1 MKKTILLSLMA
12 SSLLAEDDGVF
23 MSVGY
28 QIGEAAQM
36 VKNTGEIQKVSN
48 AYENLNNLL
57 TRYNELKQTASSTNS
72 STAQA
77 VDNLKESAS
86 RLKTTPN
93 TANQAVSSALSSA
106 VAMWQVIASNLAN
119 NSLPTDKYNEI
130 NTISQSLQNT
140 LENKNT
146 ANNNITIEN
155 DYEQLLTQASTII
168 STLQSQCPGIDGG
181 NGKPWGINASGNACN
196 IFGSTFSAINSMI
209 NSAKKAAEQARRT
222 APEGPNQQSA
232 FNSMINSAK
241 KAAEQARRTAPEGPN
256 QQSAFTDADF
266 TKNLNQVSS
275 VINDTI
281 SYLKGD
287 NLATIYNTLQK
298 TPDSKG
304 FHSLVSRSSYSY
316 SLNETKYSEFQTTT
330 KEFGHNPFRSVGLIN
345 SQSNNGAMNGVGVQ
359 LGYKQFFGKNKFFG
373 IRYYAFFDYNHAY
386 IKSNFFNSASNV
398 FTYGAGSDLLL
409 NFINGGSDK
418 NRKVSFGIFGG
429 IALAGTTW
437 LNNQSANLKITNS
450 AYSAKINN
458 TNFQFLFNTGLR
470 LQGIHHGV
478 ELGVKI
484 PTINTNYYSF
494 MGAKLAFR
502 RLYSVYFNYVLAY

>member
-12 SSLLAEDDGVF
+12 SSLLAENDGVF

-28 QIGEAAQM
+28 QIGEAVQM

-57 TRYNELKQTASSTNS
+57 TRYNELKQTASNTNS
-72 STAQA
+72 STTQA
-77 VDNLKESAS
+77 INNLKESAS

-93 TANQAVSSALSSA
+93 SANQAVSSALSSA
-106 VAMWQVIASNLAN
+106 VGMWQVIASNLAN
-119 NSLPTDKYNEI
+119 NSLPTDKYNQI
-130 NTISQSLQNT
+130 NAISQLLQNT
-140 LENKNT
+140 LENKN
-146 ANNNITIEN
+146 NNLTIAN
-155 DYEQLLTQASTII
+155 DYDQLLTQASTII
-168 STLQSQCPGIDGG
+168 TTLQSQCPGIDGG
-181 NGKPWGINASGNACN
+181 NGKPWGINASGNACA
-196 IFGSTFSAINSMI
+196 IFGNTFNAINSMI
-209 NSAKKAAEQARRT
+209 DSAKKAAAQSRRT
-222 APEGPNQQSA
+222 DPENPNQ
-232 FNSMINSAK
+232 
-241 KAAEQARRTAPEGPN
+241 PN
-256 QQSAFTDADF
+256 AFTNADF
-266 TKNLNQVSS
+266 NKNLNEVSS

-304 FHSLVSRSSYSY
+304 FQSLVSRSSYSY
-316 SLNETKYSEFQTTT
+316 SLNQTQYSEFQTTT

-345 SQSNNGAMNGVGVQ
+345 SQSDNGAMNGVGVQ

-437 LNNQSANLKITNS
+437 LNSQFVNLKTTTSIYN
-450 AYSAKINN
+450 AKINN

>member
-1 MKKTILLSLMA
+1 MKKTILLSLMV

-36 VKNTGEIQKVSN
+36 VKNTGEIQKVSD

-57 TRYNELKQTASSTNS
+57 TRYNELKQTASNTNS

-77 VDNLKESAS
+77 IDNLKESAS

-93 TANQAVSSALSSA
+93 TASQAVSSALSSA

-119 NSLPTDKYNEI
+119 GTLSTGEYEKLKAT
-130 NTISQSLQNT
+130 SQLLQNT
-140 LENKNT
+140 LENKN
-146 ANNNITIEN
+146 NELTIEN
-155 DYEQLLTQASTII
+155 DYDQLLTQARTII
-168 STLQSQCPGIDGG
+168 NTLQSQCPKIDGG

-196 IFGSTFSAINSMI
+196 IFGNTFNAITSMI
-209 NSAKKAAEQARRT
+209 DSAKKAAEQSRRT
-222 APEGPNQQSA
+222 NPENLNQQSA
-232 FNSMINSAK
+232 LIN
-241 KAAEQARRTAPEGPN
+241 
-256 QQSAFTDADF
+256 ADF

-281 SYLKGD
+281 SYLKGE

-298 TPDSKG
+298 TPGSKG
-304 FHSLVSRSSYSY
+304 FQSLVSRSSYSY
-316 SLNETKYSEFQTTT
+316 SLNETQYSEFQTTT
-330 KEFGHNPFRSVGLIN
+330 KEFGNNPFRSVGLIN

-418 NRKVSFGIFGG
+418 NRKISFGIFGG

-437 LNNQSANLKITNS
+437 LNSQSANLKITNS

>member
-57 TRYNELKQTASSTNS
+57 TRYNELKQTASNTGS

-77 VDNLKESAS
+77 IDNLKESAN

-93 TANQAVSSALSSA
+93 SANQAVSSALSSA
-106 VAMWQVIASNLAN
+106 VGMWQVIASNLA
-119 NSLPTDKYNEI
+119 SGTLPTNEYDKI
-130 NTISQSLQNT
+130 NAISQLLQNT
-140 LENKNT
+140 LENKN
-146 ANNNITIEN
+146 NELTIGN
-155 DYEQLLTQASTII
+155 DYDHLLGQASTII
-168 STLQSQCPGIDGG
+168 SALQNQCPRVDGG

-196 IFGSTFSAINSMI
+196 IFGNTFSAINSMI
-209 NSAKKAAEQARRT
+209 DSAKKAAEESRRT
-222 APEGPNQQSA
+222 DPENPSQPN
-232 FNSMINSAK
+232 
-241 KAAEQARRTAPEGPN
+241 T
-256 QQSAFTDADF
+256 FTDADF
-266 TKNLNQVSS
+266 NKNLNQVSS

-298 TPDSKG
+298 TPGSKG
-304 FHSLVSRSSYSY
+304 FQSLVSRSSYSY
-316 SLNETKYSEFQTTT
+316 SLNETQYSEFQTTT
-330 KEFGHNPFRSVGLIN
+330 KEFGNNPFRSVGLIN

-359 LGYKQFFGKNKFFG
+359 VGYKQFFGKNKFFG

-409 NFINGGSDK
+409 NLINGGSNQ
-418 NRKVSFGIFGG
+418 NRKISFGIFGG

-437 LNNQSANLKITNS
+437 LNSQFVNLKTTTSIYN
-450 AYSAKINN
+450 AKINN

>member
-12 SSLLAEDDGVF
+12 SSLLAENDGVF

-57 TRYNELKQTASSTNS
+57 TRYNELKQTASNTDS

-77 VDNLKESAS
+77 IDNLKESAN

-119 NSLPTDKYNEI
+119 NSLSASEYEKLKAT
-130 NTISQSLQNT
+130 SQLLQNT

-146 ANNNITIEN
+146 ANNNTTIDN
-155 DYEQLLTQASTII
+155 DASKLLDDAKTII
-168 STLQSQCPGIDGG
+168 NTLQSQCPGIDGG

-196 IFGSTFSAINSMI
+196 IFGDTFNAITSMI
-209 NSAKKAAEQARRT
+209 DSAKKAAEQSRRIS
-222 APEGPNQQSA
+222 PSQPNKQNTFTNTD
-232 FNSMINSAK
+232 FN
-241 KAAEQARRTAPEGPN
+241 
-256 QQSAFTDADF
+256 
-266 TKNLNQVSS
+266 KNLNQVSS

-281 SYLKGD
+281 SYLKGE

-298 TPDSKG
+298 TPGSKG
-304 FHSLVSRSSYSY
+304 FQSLVSRSSYSY
-316 SLNETKYSEFQTTT
+316 SLNETQYSEFQTTT
-330 KEFGHNPFRSVGLIN
+330 KEFGNNPFRSVGLIN

-418 NRKVSFGIFGG
+418 NRKISFGIFGG

-437 LNNQSANLKITNS
+437 LNSQFVNLKTTTSIYN
-450 AYSAKINN
+450 AKINN

>member
-12 SSLLAEDDGVF
+12 SSLFAEDDGAY

-57 TRYNELKQTASSTNS
+57 TRYNELKQTASNTDS
-72 STAQA
+72 STTQA
-77 VDNLKESAS
+77 IDNLKESAS

-106 VAMWQVIASNLAN
+106 VGMWQVIASNLAN
-119 NSLPTDKYNEI
+119 NSLSTSEYEKLNA
-130 NTISQSLQNT
+130 ISQLLQNT
-140 LENKNT
+140 LENKN
-146 ANNNITIEN
+146 NELTIGN
-155 DYEQLLTQASTII
+155 DYDQLLTQASTII
-168 STLQSQCPGIDGG
+168 TTLQSQCPGIDGG

-196 IFGSTFSAINSMI
+196 IFGNTFNAINSMI
-209 NSAKKAAEQARRT
+209 DSAKKAAAEARRVS
-222 APEGPNQQSA
+222 PENPNQQ
-232 FNSMINSAK
+232 N
-241 KAAEQARRTAPEGPN
+241 
-256 QQSAFTDADF
+256 AFTNADF
-266 TKNLNQVSS
+266 NKNLNQVSS

-287 NLATIYNTLQK
+287 NLETIYNTIQK
-298 TPDSKG
+298 TPNSKG
-304 FHSLVSRSSYSY
+304 FQSLVSRSSYSY
-316 SLNETKYSEFQTTT
+316 SLNETQYSQFQTTT

-373 IRYYAFFDYNHAY
+373 IRYYGFFDYNYAY

-450 AYSAKINN
+450 AYSTKINN

-494 MGAKLAFR
+494 MGAKLAYR
-502 RLYSVYFNYVLAY
+502 RLYSLYLNYVLAY

>member
-1 MKKTILLSLMA
+1 MKKTILLSLMV

-57 TRYNELKQTASSTNS
+57 TRYNELKQTASNTDS

-77 VDNLKESAS
+77 IDNLKESAN

-93 TANQAVSSALSSA
+93 SAKEAVSSALSSA

-119 NSLPTDKYNEI
+119 GTLPTSEYEKLKA
-130 NTISQSLQNT
+130 TSQLLQNT

-146 ANNNITIEN
+146 ANNNTTIEN
-155 DYEQLLTQASTII
+155 DYEHLLGQASTII
-168 STLQSQCPGIDGG
+168 TTLQSQCPGIDGG

-196 IFGSTFSAINSMI
+196 IFGNTFSAITNMI
-209 NSAKKAAEQARRT
+209 DSAKKAAEQFRRT
-222 APEGPNQQSA
+222 DPSQSNQNHQNASPIIDD
-232 FNSMINSAK
+232 N
-241 KAAEQARRTAPEGPN
+241 
-256 QQSAFTDADF
+256 FTQ
-266 TKNLNQVSS
+266 NLNQVSS
-275 VINDTI
+275 VIEKTI

-304 FHSLVSRSSYSY
+304 FQSLVSRSSYSY

-418 NRKVSFGIFGG
+418 NRKISFGIFGG

-437 LNNQSANLKITNS
+437 LNSQSANLKITNS

>member
-57 TRYNELKQTASSTNS
+57 TRYNELKQTASNTNS

-77 VDNLKESAS
+77 IDNLKESAN

-119 NSLPTDKYNEI
+119 GTLPTSEYEKLKA
-130 NTISQSLQNT
+130 TSQLLQNT

-146 ANNNITIEN
+146 ANNNNTTIEN
-155 DYEQLLTQASTII
+155 DYNQLLTQASTII
-168 STLQSQCPGIDGG
+168 NTLQSQCPGIDGG

-196 IFGSTFSAINSMI
+196 IFGNTFSAINSMI
-209 NSAKKAAEQARRT
+209 DSAKKAAEQFRRT
-222 APEGPNQQSA
+222 DPSQGTNQPN
-232 FNSMINSAK
+232 
-241 KAAEQARRTAPEGPN
+241 T
-256 QQSAFTDADF
+256 FTDADF
-266 TKNLNQVSS
+266 NKNLNQVSS

-281 SYLKGD
+281 SYLKGE

-298 TPDSKG
+298 TPGSKG
-304 FHSLVSRSSYSY
+304 FQSLVSRSSYSY
-316 SLNETKYSEFQTTT
+316 SLNETQYSEFQTTT
-330 KEFGHNPFRSVGLIN
+330 KEFGNNPFRSVGLIN

-418 NRKVSFGIFGG
+418 NRKISFGIFGG

-437 LNNQSANLKITNS
+437 LNSQFVNLKTTTSIYN
-450 AYSAKINN
+450 AKINN

>member
-12 SSLLAEDDGVF
+12 SSLFAEDDGAF

-57 TRYNELKQTASSTNS
+57 TRYNELKQTASNTSS

-77 VDNLKESAS
+77 IDNLKESAS

-106 VAMWQVIASNLAN
+106 VGMWQVIASNLAN
-119 NSLPTDKYNEI
+119 NSLSTSEYEKLKA
-130 NTISQSLQNT
+130 ISQLLQNT
-140 LENKNT
+140 LENKN
-146 ANNNITIEN
+146 NDLKIEN
-155 DYEQLLTQASTII
+155 DYDHLLTQARTII
-168 STLQSQCPGIDGG
+168 TTLQSQCPGIDGG

-196 IFGSTFSAINSMI
+196 IFGNTFNAINNMI
-209 NSAKKAAEQARRT
+209 DSAKKAAAETRRT
-222 APEGPNQQSA
+222 SPENPNQQ
-232 FNSMINSAK
+232 N
-241 KAAEQARRTAPEGPN
+241 
-256 QQSAFTDADF
+256 AFTNADF
-266 TKNLNQVSS
+266 NKNLNQVSS

-287 NLATIYNTLQK
+287 NLETIYNTIQK
-298 TPDSKG
+298 TPNSKG
-304 FHSLVSRSSYSY
+304 FQSLVSRSSYSY
-316 SLNETKYSEFQTTT
+316 SLNETQYSQFQTTT

-373 IRYYAFFDYNHAY
+373 IRYYGFFDYNYAY

-409 NFINGGSDK
+409 NFINGGSDR

-470 LQGIHHGV
+470 LQGIHHGI

-494 MGAKLAFR
+494 MGAKLAYR
-502 RLYSVYFNYVLAY
+502 RLYSLYLNYVLAY

>member
-12 SSLLAEDDGVF
+12 SSLLAENDGVF

-28 QIGEAAQM
+28 QIGEAVQQ

-57 TRYNELKQTASSTNS
+57 TRYNELKQTASNTDS

-77 VDNLKESAS
+77 IDNLKESAS

-93 TANQAVSSALSSA
+93 SANQAVSSALSSA
-106 VAMWQVIASNLAN
+106 VAMWQVVASNLA
-119 NSLPTDKYNEI
+119 SGTLSTSEYNQI
-130 NTISQSLQNT
+130 NAISQLLQNT
-140 LENKNT
+140 LENKN
-146 ANNNITIEN
+146 NELTIGN
-155 DYEQLLTQASTII
+155 DYDQLLTQASTII
-168 STLQSQCPGIDGG
+168 TTLQSQCPGIDGG
-181 NGKPWGINASGNACN
+181 NGKPWGINASGNACT
-196 IFGSTFSAINSMI
+196 IFGNTFNAINSMI
-209 NSAKKAAEQARRT
+209 SSAKKAAADARRT
-222 APEGPNQQSA
+222 APESPSQPSA
-232 FNSMINSAK
+232 FNN
-241 KAAEQARRTAPEGPN
+241 
-256 QQSAFTDADF
+256 ADF
-266 TKNLNQVSS
+266 NKNLNQVSS

-316 SLNETKYSEFQTTT
+316 SLNETQYSQFQTTT

-345 SQSNNGAMNGVGVQ
+345 SQINNGAMNGVGVQ

-437 LNNQSANLKITNS
+437 LNSQFMNLKTTTSIYN
-450 AYSAKINN
+450 AKINN

-470 LQGIHHGV
+470 LQGIHHGI

>member
-1 MKKTILLSLMA
+1 MKKTILLSLIA
-12 SSLLAEDDGVF
+12 SSLFAENDGVF

-28 QIGEAAQM
+28 QIGEAVQQ

-57 TRYNELKQTASSTNS
+57 TRYNELKQTASNTNS
-72 STAQA
+72 STTQA
-77 VDNLKESAS
+77 IDNLKESAS

-93 TANQAVSSALSSA
+93 SANQAVSSALSSA
-106 VAMWQVIASNLAN
+106 VGMWQVIASNLA
-119 NSLPTDKYNEI
+119 SGTLPTDKYNQI
-130 NTISQSLQNT
+130 NAISQLLQNT
-140 LENKNT
+140 LEKN
-146 ANNNITIEN
+146 NDLTIGN
-155 DYEQLLTQASTII
+155 DYEHLLTQASTII
-168 STLQSQCPGIDGG
+168 NTLQSQCPGIDGG
-181 NGKPWGINASGNACN
+181 NGKPWGINASGNACT
-196 IFGSTFSAINSMI
+196 IFGSTFSAITSMI
-209 NSAKKAAEQARRT
+209 DSAKKAAAQSRRT
-222 APEGPNQQSA
+222 DPENPNQPSA
-232 FNSMINSAK
+232 FIN
-241 KAAEQARRTAPEGPN
+241 
-256 QQSAFTDADF
+256 ADF

-316 SLNETKYSEFQTTT
+316 SLNETQYSQFQTTT

-437 LNNQSANLKITNS
+437 LNSQLVNLKTTTSIYN
-450 AYSAKINN
+450 AKINN

-494 MGAKLAFR
+494 MGAKLAYR

>member
-12 SSLLAEDDGVF
+12 SSLFAEDDGAY

-57 TRYNELKQTASSTNS
+57 TRYNELKQTASNTDS
-72 STAQA
+72 STTQA
-77 VDNLKESAS
+77 IDNLKESAN

-106 VAMWQVIASNLAN
+106 VGMWQVIASNLA
-119 NSLPTDKYNEI
+119 SGTLPTDKYNEI
-130 NTISQSLQNT
+130 NAISQVLQNT
-140 LENKNT
+140 LENKN
-146 ANNNITIEN
+146 NNLTIAN
-155 DYEQLLTQASTII
+155 DYDQLLGQAKTII

-181 NGKPWGINASGNACN
+181 NGKPWGINASGNACA
-196 IFGSTFSAINSMI
+196 IFGNTFSTITSMI
-209 NSAKKAAEQARRT
+209 DSAKKAAAEARRT

-232 FNSMINSAK
+232 FIN
-241 KAAEQARRTAPEGPN
+241 
-256 QQSAFTDADF
+256 ADF
-266 TKNLNQVSS
+266 NKNLNQVSS

-287 NLATIYNTLQK
+287 NLETIYNTLQK
-298 TPDSKG
+298 TPGSKG
-304 FHSLVSRSSYSY
+304 FQSLVSRSSYSY
-316 SLNETKYSEFQTTT
+316 SLNETQYSEFQTTT

-373 IRYYAFFDYNHAY
+373 IRYYGFFDYNYAY

-470 LQGIHHGV
+470 LQGIHHGI

-494 MGAKLAFR
+494 MGAKLAYR
-502 RLYSVYFNYVLAY
+502 RLYSLYLNYVLAY

>member
-57 TRYNELKQTASSTNS
+57 TRYNELKQTASNTDS

-77 VDNLKESAS
+77 IDNLKESAN

-93 TANQAVSSALSSA
+93 SANQAVSSALSSA

-140 LENKNT
+140 LENKN
-146 ANNNITIEN
+146 NNLTIEN
-155 DYEQLLTQASTII
+155 DYEHLLTQASTII
-168 STLQSQCPGIDGG
+168 NTLQSQCPGIDGG

-196 IFGSTFSAINSMI
+196 IFGDTFSTINSMI
-209 NSAKKAAEQARRT
+209 NSAKKAAEQSRRT
-222 APEGPNQQSA
+222 DPSQPNQ
-232 FNSMINSAK
+232 
-241 KAAEQARRTAPEGPN
+241 PN
-256 QQSAFTDADF
+256 TFTDADF

-287 NLATIYNTLQK
+287 NLETIYNTLQK
-298 TPDSKG
+298 TPGSKG
-304 FHSLVSRSSYSY
+304 FQSLVSRSSYSY
-316 SLNETKYSEFQTTT
+316 SLNETQYSEFQTTT
-330 KEFGHNPFRSVGLIN
+330 KEFGLNPFRSVGLIN

-409 NFINGGSDK
+409 NLINGGSDK
-418 NRKVSFGIFGG
+418 NRKISFGIFGG

-437 LNNQSANLKITNS
+437 LNSQFVNLKTTTSIYN
-450 AYSAKINN
+450 AKINN

>member
-1 MKKTILLSLMA
+1 MKKTILLSLMV
-12 SSLLAEDDGVF
+12 SSLLAENDGVF

-28 QIGEAAQM
+28 QIGEAVQQ

-57 TRYNELKQTASSTNS
+57 TRYNELKQTASNTNS

-77 VDNLKESAS
+77 IDNLKESAS

-93 TANQAVSSALSSA
+93 SANQAVSSALSSA
-106 VAMWQVIASNLAN
+106 VGMWQVIASNLAN
-119 NSLPTDKYNEI
+119 GTLPTNKYNEI
-130 NTISQSLQNT
+130 NAISQLLQNT
-140 LENKNT
+140 LENKN
-146 ANNNITIEN
+146 NDLKIEN
-155 DYEQLLTQASTII
+155 DYEHLLTQASTII
-168 STLQSQCPGIDGG
+168 NTLQSQCPGIDGG
-181 NGKPWGINASGNACN
+181 NGKPWGINASGNACA
-196 IFGSTFSAINSMI
+196 IFGNTFSAINSMI
-209 NSAKKAAEQARRT
+209 DSAKKAAEQFRRT
-222 APEGPNQQSA
+222 DPSQGTNQPN
-232 FNSMINSAK
+232 
-241 KAAEQARRTAPEGPN
+241 T
-256 QQSAFTDADF
+256 FTNADF
-266 TKNLNQVSS
+266 NKNLNQVSS

-287 NLATIYNTLQK
+287 NLATIYNTIQK
-298 TPDSKG
+298 TPGSKG
-304 FHSLVSRSSYSY
+304 FQSLVSRSSYSY
-316 SLNETKYSEFQTTT
+316 SLNETQYSEFQTTT

-373 IRYYAFFDYNHAY
+373 IRYYGFFDYNHAY

-418 NRKVSFGIFGG
+418 NRKISFGIFGG

-437 LNNQSANLKITNS
+437 LNSQLVNLKITNS
-450 AYSAKINN
+450 TYSAKINN

-494 MGAKLAFR
+494 MGAKLAYR

>member
-1 MKKTILLSLMA
+1 MA
-12 SSLLAEDDGVF
+12 SSLLAENDGVF

-57 TRYNELKQTASSTNS
+57 TRYNELKQTASSTDS

-77 VDNLKESAS
+77 INNLKESAN

-93 TANQAVSSALSSA
+93 SANQAVSSALSSA

-119 NSLPTDKYNEI
+119 GTLSASEYEKLKAT
-130 NTISQSLQNT
+130 SQLLQNT

-146 ANNNITIEN
+146 ANNNTTIEN
-155 DYEQLLTQASTII
+155 DYDHLLTQASTII
-168 STLQSQCPGIDGG
+168 NTLQNQCPGIDGG

-196 IFGSTFSAINSMI
+196 IFGNTFSAITSMI
-209 NSAKKAAEQARRT
+209 DSAKKAAEQSRRT
-222 APEGPNQQSA
+222 DPSQPNQ
-232 FNSMINSAK
+232 
-241 KAAEQARRTAPEGPN
+241 PN
-256 QQSAFTDADF
+256 TFTDADF
-266 TKNLNQVSS
+266 TKNLNEVSS

-281 SYLKGD
+281 SYLKGE

-298 TPDSKG
+298 TPGSKG
-304 FHSLVSRSSYSY
+304 FQSLVSRSSYSY
-316 SLNETKYSEFQTTT
+316 SLNETQYSEFQTTT

-409 NFINGGSDK
+409 NFINGGSNQ
-418 NRKVSFGIFGG
+418 NRKISFGIFGG

-437 LNNQSANLKITNS
+437 LNSQFVNLKTTTSIYN
-450 AYSAKINN
+450 AKINN

>member
-12 SSLLAEDDGVF
+12 SSLLAEDNGVF

-57 TRYNELKQTASSTNS
+57 TRYNELKQTASNTDS

-77 VDNLKESAS
+77 INNLKESAS

-119 NSLPTDKYNEI
+119 NSLSTGEYDKI
-130 NTISQSLQNT
+130 NAISQLLQNT

-146 ANNNITIEN
+146 ANNNTTIDN
-155 DYEQLLTQASTII
+155 DASKLLDDAKTII

-196 IFGSTFSAINSMI
+196 IFGNTFNAINSMI
-209 NSAKKAAEQARRT
+209 DSAKKAAEQFRRT
-222 APEGPNQQSA
+222 DPSQSNQNHQNASPIIDD
-232 FNSMINSAK
+232 N
-241 KAAEQARRTAPEGPN
+241 
-256 QQSAFTDADF
+256 FTQ
-266 TKNLNQVSS
+266 NLNQVSS

-304 FHSLVSRSSYSY
+304 FHSLVSRSSHSY
-316 SLNETKYSEFQTTT
+316 SLNQTQYSEFQTTT

-418 NRKVSFGIFGG
+418 NRKISFGIFGG

-437 LNNQSANLKITNS
+437 LNSQSANLKITNS

>member
-1 MKKTILLSLMA
+1 MKKAILLSLMV

-57 TRYNELKQTASSTNS
+57 TRYNELKQTASNTNS

-77 VDNLKESAS
+77 IDNLKESAN

-119 NSLPTDKYNEI
+119 NSLSASEYEKI

-146 ANNNITIEN
+146 ANNNTTIEN
-155 DYEQLLTQASTII
+155 DYDQLLTQASTII
-168 STLQSQCPGIDGG
+168 NTLQSQCPGIDGG

-196 IFGSTFSAINSMI
+196 IFGNTFSAITSMI
-209 NSAKKAAEQARRT
+209 DSAKKAAEQFRRT
-222 APEGPNQQSA
+222 DPNQ
-232 FNSMINSAK
+232 
-241 KAAEQARRTAPEGPN
+241 PN
-256 QQSAFTDADF
+256 TFTNADF
-266 TKNLNQVSS
+266 NKNLNQVSS

-281 SYLKGD
+281 SYLKGE

-298 TPDSKG
+298 TPGSKG
-304 FHSLVSRSSYSY
+304 FQSLVSRSSYSY

-330 KEFGHNPFRSVGLIN
+330 KEFGNNPFRSVGLIN

-418 NRKVSFGIFGG
+418 NRKISFGIFGG

-437 LNNQSANLKITNS
+437 LNSQSANLKITNS

>member
-1 MKKTILLSLMA
+1 MKKTILLPLMA
-12 SSLLAEDDGVF
+12 SSLLAENDGVF

-28 QIGEAAQM
+28 QIGEAVQQ

-57 TRYNELKQTASSTNS
+57 TRYNELKQTASNTNS

-77 VDNLKESAS
+77 IDNLKESAK

-93 TANQAVSSALSSA
+93 SANQVVSSALSSA
-106 VAMWQVIASNLAN
+106 VGMWQVIASNLAN
-119 NSLPTDKYNEI
+119 NSLSTSEYDKI
-130 NTISQSLQNT
+130 NAISQLLQNT
-140 LENKNT
+140 LENKN
-146 ANNNITIEN
+146 NNLTIEN
-155 DYEQLLTQASTII
+155 DYEHLLGQASTII

-181 NGKPWGINASGNACN
+181 NGKPWGINASGNACA
-196 IFGSTFSAINSMI
+196 IFGNTFNAINSMI
-209 NSAKKAAEQARRT
+209 DSAKKAAAEARRT
-222 APEGPNQQSA
+222 GPDNQNTPTA
-232 FNSMINSAK
+232 INPDFN
-241 KAAEQARRTAPEGPN
+241 
-256 QQSAFTDADF
+256 
-266 TKNLNQVSS
+266 KNLNQVSS

-287 NLATIYNTLQK
+287 NLETIYNTIQK
-298 TPDSKG
+298 TPNSKG

-316 SLNETKYSEFQTTT
+316 SLNETQYSQFQTTT

-437 LNNQSANLKITNS
+437 LNSQLVNLKTTTSI
-450 AYSAKINN
+450 YSAKINN

-494 MGAKLAFR
+494 MGAKLAYR

>member
-1 MKKTILLSLMA
+1 MKKTILLPLMA
-12 SSLLAEDDGVF
+12 SSLLAENDGVF

-28 QIGEAAQM
+28 QIGEAVQQ

-57 TRYNELKQTASSTNS
+57 TRYNELKQTASNTDS

-77 VDNLKESAS
+77 IDNLKESAS

-93 TANQAVSSALSSA
+93 SANQAVSSALSSA
-106 VAMWQVIASNLAN
+106 VGMWQVIASNLAN
-119 NSLPTDKYNEI
+119 NSLPTSEYEKLKA
-130 NTISQSLQNT
+130 TSQFLQNT
-140 LENKNT
+140 LENKN
-146 ANNNITIEN
+146 NELTIGN

-168 STLQSQCPGIDGG
+168 NTLQSQCPGIDGG

-196 IFGSTFSAINSMI
+196 IFGNTFNAINSMI
-209 NSAKKAAEQARRT
+209 DSAKKAAAEARRT
-222 APEGPNQQSA
+222 DPEGPNQPSA
-232 FNSMINSAK
+232 FNN
-241 KAAEQARRTAPEGPN
+241 
-256 QQSAFTDADF
+256 ADF
-266 TKNLNQVSS
+266 NKNLNQVSS

-298 TPDSKG
+298 TPNSKG
-304 FHSLVSRSSYSY
+304 FQSLVSRSSYSY
-316 SLNETKYSEFQTTT
+316 SINETQYSEFQTTT

-418 NRKVSFGIFGG
+418 NRKISFGIFGG

-437 LNNQSANLKITNS
+437 LNNQSANLKTTTSIYN
-450 AYSAKINN
+450 AKINN

>member
-12 SSLLAEDDGVF
+12 SSLFAEDDGAY

-57 TRYNELKQTASSTNS
+57 TRYNELKQTASNTNS
-72 STAQA
+72 STTQA
-77 VDNLKESAS
+77 IDNLKESAN

-119 NSLPTDKYNEI
+119 NSLPTSEYEKI
-130 NTISQSLQNT
+130 NTISQLLQNT
-140 LENKNT
+140 LEKKNDL
-146 ANNNITIEN
+146 TIEN
-155 DYEQLLTQASTII
+155 DYDHLLTQASTII
-168 STLQSQCPGIDGG
+168 STLQSQCPRIDGG

-196 IFGSTFSAINSMI
+196 IFGNTFNAITSMI
-209 NSAKKAAEQARRT
+209 DSAKKAAEQSRRT
-222 APEGPNQQSA
+222 DPKSPNQ
-232 FNSMINSAK
+232 
-241 KAAEQARRTAPEGPN
+241 PN
-256 QQSAFTDADF
+256 AFTNADF
-266 TKNLNQVSS
+266 TKNLNEVSS

-304 FHSLVSRSSYSY
+304 FQSLVSRSSYSY
-316 SLNETKYSEFQTTT
+316 SLNETQYSEFQTTT

-345 SQSNNGAMNGVGVQ
+345 SQNNNGAMNGVGVQ

-409 NFINGGSDK
+409 NFINGGSNQ
-418 NRKVSFGIFGG
+418 NRKISFGIFGG

>member
-12 SSLLAEDDGVF
+12 SSLLAENDGVF

-28 QIGEAAQM
+28 QIGEAVQQ

-57 TRYNELKQTASSTNS
+57 TRYNELKQTASNTNS

-77 VDNLKESAS
+77 IDNLKESAN

-93 TANQAVSSALSSA
+93 SANQAVSSALSSA
-106 VAMWQVIASNLAN
+106 VGMWQVIASNLA
-119 NSLPTDKYNEI
+119 SGTLPTDKYNEI
-130 NTISQSLQNT
+130 NAISQLLQNT
-140 LENKNT
+140 LNKN
-146 ANNNITIEN
+146 NELTIDN
-155 DYEQLLTQASTII
+155 DASKLLDDAKTII
-168 STLQSQCPGIDGG
+168 NTLQSQCPGIDGG

-196 IFGSTFSAINSMI
+196 IFGNTFNAINSMI
-209 NSAKKAAEQARRT
+209 DSAKKAAADARRT
-222 APEGPNQQSA
+222 APEGPNQ
-232 FNSMINSAK
+232 
-241 KAAEQARRTAPEGPN
+241 PN
-256 QQSAFTDADF
+256 AFTNADF
-266 TKNLNQVSS
+266 NKNLNQVSS

-316 SLNETKYSEFQTTT
+316 SLNETQYSEFQTTT

-418 NRKVSFGIFGG
+418 NRKISFGIFGG

-494 MGAKLAFR
+494 MGAKLAYR

>member
-1 MKKTILLSLMA
+1 MKKTILLPLMA
-12 SSLLAEDDGVF
+12 SSLLAENDGVF

-28 QIGEAAQM
+28 QIGEAVQM

-57 TRYNELKQTASSTNS
+57 TRYNELKQTASNTDS

-77 VDNLKESAS
+77 IDNLKESAS

-93 TANQAVSSALSSA
+93 SANQAVSSALSSA
-106 VAMWQVIASNLAN
+106 VGMWQVVASNLAN
-119 NSLPTDKYNEI
+119 NSLPTSEYNQI
-130 NTISQSLQNT
+130 NAISQLLQNT
-140 LENKNT
+140 LENKN
-146 ANNNITIEN
+146 NDLKIEN
-155 DYEQLLTQASTII
+155 DYDQLLTQASTII

-181 NGKPWGINASGNACN
+181 NGKPWGINTSGNACA
-196 IFGSTFSAINSMI
+196 IFGSTFNAINSMI
-209 NSAKKAAEQARRT
+209 DSAKKAAADARRT
-222 APEGPNQQSA
+222 APESPNQQ
-232 FNSMINSAK
+232 N
-241 KAAEQARRTAPEGPN
+241 
-256 QQSAFTDADF
+256 AFTNADF
-266 TKNLNQVSS
+266 NKNLNQVSS

-287 NLATIYNTLQK
+287 NLETIYNTIQK
-298 TPDSKG
+298 TPNSKG
-304 FHSLVSRSSYSY
+304 FQSLVSRSSYSY
-316 SLNETKYSEFQTTT
+316 SLNETQYSQFQTTT

-373 IRYYAFFDYNHAY
+373 IRYYGFFDYNYAY

-470 LQGIHHGV
+470 LQGIHHGI

-494 MGAKLAFR
+494 MGAKLAYR
-502 RLYSVYFNYVLAY
+502 RLYSLYLNYVLAY

>member
-1 MKKTILLSLMA
+1 MKKTILLSLMVSSLL
-12 SSLLAEDDGVF
+12 SSLLAENDGVF

-28 QIGEAAQM
+28 QIGEAVQQ

-57 TRYNELKQTASSTNS
+57 TRYNELKQTASNTDS

-77 VDNLKESAS
+77 IDNLKESAS

-119 NSLPTDKYNEI
+119 NSLSASEYEKLKAT
-130 NTISQSLQNT
+130 SQLLQNT

-146 ANNNITIEN
+146 ANNNLTIEN
-155 DYEQLLTQASTII
+155 DYDQLLTQASTII
-168 STLQSQCPGIDGG
+168 NTLQSQCPGIDGG

-196 IFGSTFSAINSMI
+196 IFGNTFSAINSMI
-209 NSAKKAAEQARRT
+209 DSAKKAAAQARRT
-222 APEGPNQQSA
+222 SPENPNQ
-232 FNSMINSAK
+232 
-241 KAAEQARRTAPEGPN
+241 P
-256 QQSAFTDADF
+256 SAFTDADF
-266 TKNLNQVSS
+266 NKNLNQVSS

-304 FHSLVSRSSYSY
+304 FQSLVSRSSYSY
-316 SLNETKYSEFQTTT
+316 SLNETQYSQFQTTT

-345 SQSNNGAMNGVGVQ
+345 SQSDNGAMNGVGVQ

-418 NRKVSFGIFGG
+418 NRKISFGIFGG

-437 LNNQSANLKITNS
+437 LNSQSANLKITNS
-450 AYSAKINN
+450 AYNAKINN

>member
-57 TRYNELKQTASSTNS
+57 TRYNELKQTASNTNS

-77 VDNLKESAS
+77 INNLKESAN

-93 TANQAVSSALSSA
+93 SANQAVSSALSSA

-119 NSLPTDKYNEI
+119 GTLPTSEYNKI

-146 ANNNITIEN
+146 ANNNITIGN

-196 IFGSTFSAINSMI
+196 IFGNTFNAITSMI
-209 NSAKKAAEQARRT
+209 DSAKKAAEQFRRT
-222 APEGPNQQSA
+222 DPSQDTNQPN
-232 FNSMINSAK
+232 
-241 KAAEQARRTAPEGPN
+241 T
-256 QQSAFTDADF
+256 FTDANF
-266 TKNLNQVSS
+266 NKNLNEVSS

-281 SYLKGD
+281 SYLKGE

-298 TPDSKG
+298 TPGSKG
-304 FHSLVSRSSYSY
+304 FQSLVSRSSYSY
-316 SLNETKYSEFQTTT
+316 SLNETQYSEFQTTT
-330 KEFGHNPFRSVGLIN
+330 KEFGNNPFRSVGLIN

-409 NFINGGSDK
+409 NLINGGSNQ
-418 NRKVSFGIFGG
+418 NRKISFGIFGG

-437 LNNQSANLKITNS
+437 LNNQSANLKTTTSIYN
-450 AYSAKINN
+450 AKINN

>member
-57 TRYNELKQTASSTNS
+57 TRYNELKQTASNTNS
-72 STAQA
+72 STTQA
-77 VDNLKESAS
+77 INNLKESAS
-86 RLKTTPN
+86 RLKMTPN

-119 NSLPTDKYNEI
+119 GTLPTDKYNEI

-155 DYEQLLTQASTII
+155 DYDQLLTQASTII
-168 STLQSQCPGIDGG
+168 NTLQSQCPSVDGG

-196 IFGSTFSAINSMI
+196 IFGNTFSAITSMI
-209 NSAKKAAEQARRT
+209 NSAKEAAAQSRRT
-222 APEGPNQQSA
+222 DPENPNKQNTFTNTD
-232 FNSMINSAK
+232 FN
-241 KAAEQARRTAPEGPN
+241 
-256 QQSAFTDADF
+256 
-266 TKNLNQVSS
+266 KNLNQVSS

-281 SYLKGD
+281 SYLKGE

-298 TPDSKG
+298 TPGSKG
-304 FHSLVSRSSYSY
+304 FQGLVSRSSYSY
-316 SLNETKYSEFQTTT
+316 SLNETQYSEFQTTT

-437 LNNQSANLKITNS
+437 LNSQFMNLKTTTSIYN
-450 AYSAKINN
+450 AKINN

>member
-57 TRYNELKQTASSTNS
+57 TRYNELKQTASNTNS
-72 STAQA
+72 NTAQA
-77 VDNLKESAS
+77 IDNLKESAS

-93 TANQAVSSALSSA
+93 SANQAVSSALSSA
-106 VAMWQVIASNLAN
+106 VGMWQVIASNLAN
-119 NSLPTDKYNEI
+119 NSLSTSEYDKI
-130 NTISQSLQNT
+130 NAISQVLQNT
-140 LENKNT
+140 LENKN
-146 ANNNITIEN
+146 NDLKIEN
-155 DYEQLLTQASTII
+155 DYDHLLTQASTII
-168 STLQSQCPGIDGG
+168 NTLQSQCPGVDGG
-181 NGKPWGINASGNACN
+181 NGKPWGINASGNACA

-209 NSAKKAAEQARRT
+209 NSAKEAAKQSRRT
-222 APEGPNQQSA
+222 DPENPNQQNA
-232 FNSMINSAK
+232 FNN
-241 KAAEQARRTAPEGPN
+241 
-256 QQSAFTDADF
+256 ADF
-266 TKNLNQVSS
+266 NKNLNQISS

-316 SLNETKYSEFQTTT
+316 SLNETQYSQFQTTT

-373 IRYYAFFDYNHAY
+373 IRYYGFFDYNYAY
-386 IKSNFFNSASNV
+386 IKSNLFNSASNV
-398 FTYGAGSDLLL
+398 FTYGTGSDLLL

-470 LQGIHHGV
+470 LQGIHHGI

-494 MGAKLAFR
+494 MGAKLAYR
-502 RLYSVYFNYVLAY
+502 RLYSLYLNYVLAY

>member
-1 MKKTILLSLMA
+1 MKKTILLSLMV
-12 SSLLAEDDGVF
+12 SSLFAENDGVY

-57 TRYNELKQTASSTNS
+57 TRYNELKQTASNTDS

-77 VDNLKESAS
+77 IDNLEKSAS

-106 VAMWQVIASNLAN
+106 VGMWQVIASNLAN
-119 NSLPTDKYNEI
+119 NSLSSSEYEKLKAT
-130 NTISQSLQNT
+130 SQLLQNT
-140 LENKNT
+140 LENKN
-146 ANNNITIEN
+146 NNLKIEN
-155 DYEQLLTQASTII
+155 DYDQLLTQASTII
-168 STLQSQCPGIDGG
+168 NTLQSQCPGVDGG
-181 NGKPWGINASGNACN
+181 NGKPWGINTSGNACA
-196 IFGSTFSAINSMI
+196 IFGSTFNAINSMI
-209 NSAKKAAEQARRT
+209 DSAKKAAADARRT
-222 APEGPNQQSA
+222 APESPNQQ
-232 FNSMINSAK
+232 N
-241 KAAEQARRTAPEGPN
+241 
-256 QQSAFTDADF
+256 AFTNADF
-266 TKNLNQVSS
+266 NKNLNQVSS

-287 NLATIYNTLQK
+287 NLETIYNTIQK
-298 TPDSKG
+298 TPNSKG
-304 FHSLVSRSSYSY
+304 FQSLVSRSSYSY
-316 SLNETKYSEFQTTT
+316 SLNETQYSQFQTTT

-373 IRYYAFFDYNHAY
+373 IRYYGFFDYNYAY

-409 NFINGGSDK
+409 NFINGGSDR

-470 LQGIHHGV
+470 LQGIHHGI

-494 MGAKLAFR
+494 MGAKLAYR
-502 RLYSVYFNYVLAY
+502 RLYSLYLNYVLAY

>member
-1 MKKTILLSLMA
+1 MKKTILLPLMA
-12 SSLLAEDDGVF
+12 SSLLAENDGVF

-28 QIGEAAQM
+28 QIGEAVQQ

-57 TRYNELKQTASSTNS
+57 TRYNELKQTASNTDSN
-72 STAQA
+72 TAQA
-77 VDNLKESAS
+77 INNLKESAS

-93 TANQAVSSALSSA
+93 SANQAVSQALSSA
-106 VAMWQVIASNLAN
+106 VGMWQVIASNLA
-119 NSLPTDKYNEI
+119 SGTLSTSEYNKI
-130 NTISQSLQNT
+130 NAISQLLQNT

-146 ANNNITIEN
+146 ANNNTTIDN

-168 STLQSQCPGIDGG
+168 NTLQSQCPGIDGG
-181 NGKPWGINASGNACN
+181 NGKPWGINASGNACA
-196 IFGSTFSAINSMI
+196 IFGNTFSAITSMI
-209 NSAKKAAEQARRT
+209 DSAKKAAEQARRT
-222 APEGPNQQSA
+222 SPEAPNQ
-232 FNSMINSAK
+232 
-241 KAAEQARRTAPEGPN
+241 P
-256 QQSAFTDADF
+256 SAFTNADF
-266 TKNLNQVSS
+266 NKNLNQVSS

-316 SLNETKYSEFQTTT
+316 SINETQYSEFQTTT

-345 SQSNNGAMNGVGVQ
+345 SQINNGAMNGVGVQ

-373 IRYYAFFDYNHAY
+373 IRYYGFFDYNYAY

-437 LNNQSANLKITNS
+437 LNSQFMNLKTTTSIYN
-450 AYSAKINN
+450 AKINN

-494 MGAKLAFR
+494 MGAKLAYR

>member
-1 MKKTILLSLMA
+1 MKKTILLPLMA
-12 SSLLAEDDGVF
+12 SSLLAENDGVF

-28 QIGEAAQM
+28 QIGEAVQQ

-57 TRYNELKQTASSTNS
+57 TRYNELKQTASNTDS
-72 STAQA
+72 STTQA
-77 VDNLKESAS
+77 IDNLKESAS

-93 TANQAVSSALSSA
+93 SAKEAVSSALSSA
-106 VAMWQVIASNLAN
+106 VGMWQVIASNLAN
-119 NSLPTDKYNEI
+119 NSLSSSEYEKLKAT
-130 NTISQSLQNT
+130 SQLLQNT
-140 LENKNT
+140 LNKN
-146 ANNNITIEN
+146 NELTIGN
-155 DYEQLLTQASTII
+155 DYEHLLGQASTII
-168 STLQSQCPGIDGG
+168 NTLQSQCPGIDGG

-196 IFGSTFSAINSMI
+196 IFGNTFNAINSMI
-209 NSAKKAAEQARRT
+209 DSAKKAAEQFRRT
-222 APEGPNQQSA
+222 DPSQGANQ
-232 FNSMINSAK
+232 
-241 KAAEQARRTAPEGPN
+241 P
-256 QQSAFTDADF
+256 SAFTNADF
-266 TKNLNQVSS
+266 NKNLNQVSS

-287 NLATIYNTLQK
+287 NLATIYNAIQK
-298 TPDSKG
+298 TPGSKG
-304 FHSLVSRSSYSY
+304 LQSLVSRSSYSY
-316 SLNETKYSEFQTTT
+316 SLNETQYSQFQTTT

-345 SQSNNGAMNGVGVQ
+345 SQSDNGAMNGVGVQ

-386 IKSNFFNSASNV
+386 IKSDFFNSASNV

-418 NRKVSFGIFGG
+418 NRKISFGIFGG

-437 LNNQSANLKITNS
+437 LNSQLVNLKTTTSI
-450 AYSAKINN
+450 YSAKINN

-494 MGAKLAFR
+494 MGAKLAYR

>member
-1 MKKTILLSLMA
+1 MKKTILLPLMA
-12 SSLLAEDDGVF
+12 SSLLAENDGVF

-28 QIGEAAQM
+28 QIGEAVQM

-57 TRYNELKQTASSTNS
+57 TRYNELKQTASNTNS

-77 VDNLKESAS
+77 IDNLKESAS

-93 TANQAVSSALSSA
+93 NANQAVSSALSSA
-106 VAMWQVIASNLAN
+106 VGMWQVIASNLAN
-119 NSLPTDKYNEI
+119 GTLSTSEYNQI
-130 NTISQSLQNT
+130 NAISQLLQNT
-140 LENKNT
+140 LNKN
-146 ANNNITIEN
+146 NDLTIAN

-181 NGKPWGINASGNACN
+181 NGKPWGINASGNACA
-196 IFGSTFSAINSMI
+196 IFGSTFNAINSMI
-209 NSAKKAAEQARRT
+209 SSAKKAAADARRT
-222 APEGPNQQSA
+222 SPENPNQT
-232 FNSMINSAK
+232 N
-241 KAAEQARRTAPEGPN
+241 
-256 QQSAFTDADF
+256 AFTNADF
-266 TKNLNQVSS
+266 NKNLNQVSS

-316 SLNETKYSEFQTTT
+316 SINETQYSQFQTTT

-437 LNNQSANLKITNS
+437 LNSQLVNLKTTTS
-450 AYSAKINN
+450 TYSAKINN

-470 LQGIHHGV
+470 LQGIHHGI

-494 MGAKLAFR
+494 MGAKLAYR

>member
-12 SSLLAEDDGVF
+12 SSLLAENDGVF

-57 TRYNELKQTASSTNS
+57 TRYNELKQTASNTDS

-77 VDNLKESAS
+77 IDNLKESAN

-93 TANQAVSSALSSA
+93 STNQAVSSALSSA

-119 NSLPTDKYNEI
+119 GTLPTNEYDKI
-130 NTISQSLQNT
+130 NAISQSLQNT
-140 LENKNT
+140 LNKN
-146 ANNNITIEN
+146 NDLTIGN
-155 DYEQLLTQASTII
+155 DYDQLLTQAKTII
-168 STLQSQCPGIDGG
+168 STLQSQCPSIDGG

-196 IFGSTFSAINSMI
+196 IFGNTFNAITSMI
-209 NSAKKAAEQARRT
+209 DSAKKAAEESRRT
-222 APEGPNQQSA
+222 SPENPSQPN
-232 FNSMINSAK
+232 
-241 KAAEQARRTAPEGPN
+241 T
-256 QQSAFTDADF
+256 FTNADF
-266 TKNLNQVSS
+266 NKNLNQVSS

-287 NLATIYNTLQK
+287 NLETIYNTLQK

-304 FHSLVSRSSYSY
+304 FQSLVSRSSYSY
-316 SLNETKYSEFQTTT
+316 SLNETQYSQFQTTT
-330 KEFGHNPFRSVGLIN
+330 KEFGNNPFRSVGLIN

-409 NFINGGSDK
+409 NFINGGSNQ
-418 NRKVSFGIFGG
+418 NRKISFGIFGG

-437 LNNQSANLKITNS
+437 FNSQFVNLKTTTSIYN
-450 AYSAKINN
+450 AKINN

-494 MGAKLAFR
+494 MGAKLAYR

>member
-12 SSLLAEDDGVF
+12 SSLLAENDGVF

-28 QIGEAAQM
+28 QIGEAVQQ

-57 TRYNELKQTASSTNS
+57 TRYNELKQTASNTDS

-77 VDNLKESAS
+77 INNLKESAS

-93 TANQAVSSALSSA
+93 SANQAVSSALSSA
-106 VAMWQVIASNLAN
+106 VGMWQVIASNLA
-119 NSLPTDKYNEI
+119 SGTLPTDKYNQI
-130 NTISQSLQNT
+130 NAISQLLQNT
-140 LENKNT
+140 LENKN
-146 ANNNITIEN
+146 NDLKIEN
-155 DYEQLLTQASTII
+155 DYDQLLTQASTII
-168 STLQSQCPGIDGG
+168 NTLQSQCPSVDGG

-196 IFGSTFSAINSMI
+196 IFGNTFSAINSMI
-209 NSAKKAAEQARRT
+209 DSAKKAAAEARRT
-222 APEGPNQQSA
+222 SPDNQNTPTA
-232 FNSMINSAK
+232 IN
-241 KAAEQARRTAPEGPN
+241 P
-256 QQSAFTDADF
+256 DF

-304 FHSLVSRSSYSY
+304 FQSLVSRSSYSY
-316 SLNETKYSEFQTTT
+316 SLNETQYSQFQTTT

-437 LNNQSANLKITNS
+437 LNSQLVNLKTTTS

-494 MGAKLAFR
+494 MGAKLAYR

>member
-1 MKKTILLSLMA
+1 MKKTILLPLMA
-12 SSLLAEDDGVF
+12 SSLLAENDGVF

-28 QIGEAAQM
+28 QIGEAVQQ

-57 TRYNELKQTASSTNS
+57 TRYNELRQTASNTDS

-77 VDNLKESAS
+77 INNLKESAS

-106 VAMWQVIASNLAN
+106 VGMWQVIASNLAN
-119 NSLPTDKYNEI
+119 NSLSTSEYDKI
-130 NTISQSLQNT
+130 NAISQLLQNT
-140 LENKNT
+140 LENKN
-146 ANNNITIEN
+146 NDLTIGN
-155 DYEQLLTQASTII
+155 DYDQLLTQASTII
-168 STLQSQCPGIDGG
+168 NTLQTQCPGIDGG

-196 IFGSTFSAINSMI
+196 IFGSTFSAITSMI
-209 NSAKKAAEQARRT
+209 DSAKEAAKQARRDN
-222 APEGPNQQSA
+222 PEGPNQ
-232 FNSMINSAK
+232 
-241 KAAEQARRTAPEGPN
+241 P
-256 QQSAFTDADF
+256 SAFTNADF

-316 SLNETKYSEFQTTT
+316 SLNETQYSQFQTTT

-373 IRYYAFFDYNHAY
+373 IRYYGFFDYNYAY

-494 MGAKLAFR
+494 MGAKLAYR
-502 RLYSVYFNYVLAY
+502 RLYSLYFNYVLAY

>member
-1 MKKTILLSLMA
+1 MKKTILLSLMV
-12 SSLLAEDDGVF
+12 SSLLAENDGVF

-28 QIGEAAQM
+28 QIGEAVQQ

-57 TRYNELKQTASSTNS
+57 TRYNELKQTASSTDS
-72 STAQA
+72 STSQA
-77 VDNLKESAS
+77 INNLKESAN

-106 VAMWQVIASNLAN
+106 VGMWQVIASNLAN
-119 NSLPTDKYNEI
+119 NSLPTSEYNKI
-130 NTISQSLQNT
+130 NAISQLLQNT

-146 ANNNITIEN
+146 ANNNTTIDN
-155 DYEQLLTQASTII
+155 DASKLLDDAKTII
-168 STLQSQCPGIDGG
+168 STLQSQCPSVDGG

-196 IFGSTFSAINSMI
+196 IFGNTFSAINSMI
-209 NSAKKAAEQARRT
+209 DSAKKAAAESRRT
-222 APEGPNQQSA
+222 NDPSQG
-232 FNSMINSAK
+232 
-241 KAAEQARRTAPEGPN
+241 TN
-256 QQSAFTDADF
+256 QQSAFTDANF

-281 SYLKGD
+281 SYLKGE

-298 TPDSKG
+298 TPGSKG
-304 FHSLVSRSSYSY
+304 FQGLVSRSSYSY
-316 SLNETKYSEFQTTT
+316 SLNETKYSQFQTTT
-330 KEFGHNPFRSVGLIN
+330 KEFGNNPFRSVGLIN

-386 IKSNFFNSASNV
+386 IKSDFFNSASNV

-437 LNNQSANLKITNS
+437 LNNQSANLKTTTSIYN
-450 AYSAKINN
+450 AKINN

>member
-28 QIGEAAQM
+28 QIGEAVQM
-36 VKNTGEIQKVSN
+36 VKNTGEIQKVSD

-57 TRYNELKQTASSTNS
+57 TRYNELKQTASNTDS
-72 STAQA
+72 STTQA
-77 VDNLKESAS
+77 INNLKESAS

-93 TANQAVSSALSSA
+93 STNQAVSQALSSA
-106 VAMWQVIASNLAN
+106 VGMWQVIASNLA
-119 NSLPTDKYNEI
+119 SGTLPTSEYDKI
-130 NTISQSLQNT
+130 NAISQLLQNT
-140 LENKNT
+140 LENKN
-146 ANNNITIEN
+146 NDLTIAN
-155 DYEQLLTQASTII
+155 DYEHLLGQASTII
-168 STLQSQCPGIDGG
+168 NTLQSQCPGIDGG
-181 NGKPWGINASGNACN
+181 NGKPWGINASGNACA
-196 IFGSTFSAINSMI
+196 IFGNTFNAINSMI
-209 NSAKKAAEQARRT
+209 DSAKKAAEQFRRT
-222 APEGPNQQSA
+222 DPSQPNQNHQNASPVIDD
-232 FNSMINSAK
+232 N
-241 KAAEQARRTAPEGPN
+241 
-256 QQSAFTDADF
+256 F

-281 SYLKGD
+281 SYLKGE

-298 TPDSKG
+298 TPGSKG
-304 FHSLVSRSSYSY
+304 FQSLVSRSSYSY

-330 KEFGHNPFRSVGLIN
+330 KEFGNNPFRSVGLIN

-418 NRKVSFGIFGG
+418 NRKISFGIFGG

-437 LNNQSANLKITNS
+437 LNSQFVNLKTTTSIYN
-450 AYSAKINN
+450 AKINN

-470 LQGIHHGV
+470 LQGIHHGI

>member
-1 MKKTILLSLMA
+1 MTI
-12 SSLLAEDDGVF
+12 
-23 MSVGY
+23 Y
-28 QIGEAAQM
+28 
-36 VKNTGEIQKVSN
+36 
-48 AYENLNNLL
+48 
-57 TRYNELKQTASSTNS
+57 
-72 STAQA
+72 
-77 VDNLKESAS
+77 KESAN

-106 VAMWQVIASNLAN
+106 VGMWQVIASNLAN
-119 NSLPTDKYNEI
+119 NSLPSSEYNKI

-146 ANNNITIEN
+146 ANNSTTIDN
-155 DYEQLLTQASTII
+155 DYEYLLTQAKTII

-196 IFGSTFSAINSMI
+196 IFGNTFNAITSMI
-209 NSAKKAAEQARRT
+209 DSAKKAAAESRRT
-222 APEGPNQQSA
+222 NDPSQGTNQPN
-232 FNSMINSAK
+232 
-241 KAAEQARRTAPEGPN
+241 
-256 QQSAFTDADF
+256 AFTDADF
-266 TKNLNQVSS
+266 NKNLNQVSS

-287 NLATIYNTLQK
+287 NLETIYNTLQK
-298 TPDSKG
+298 TPGSKG
-304 FHSLVSRSSYSY
+304 FQSLVSRSSYSY
-316 SLNETKYSEFQTTT
+316 SLNETQYSQFQTTT
-330 KEFGHNPFRSVGLIN
+330 KEFGLNPFRSVGLIN

-373 IRYYAFFDYNHAY
+373 IRYYAFFDYNHAN

-418 NRKVSFGIFGG
+418 NRKISFGIFGG

-437 LNNQSANLKITNS
+437 LNSQSANLKITNS

>member
-1 MKKTILLSLMA
+1 MKKTILLSLVA
-12 SSLLAEDDGVF
+12 SSLFAENDGVF

-36 VKNTGEIQKVSN
+36 VKNTGEIQKLSDT
-48 AYENLNNLL
+48 YENLDNLL
-57 TRYNELKQTASSTNS
+57 TRYNELKQTATNTDSST
-72 STAQA
+72 TQA
-77 VDNLKESAS
+77 INNLKQSAD

-106 VAMWQVIASNLAN
+106 VGMWQVIASNLA
-119 NSLPTDKYNEI
+119 SGTLPTDKYNQI
-130 NTISQSLQNT
+130 NAISQLLQNT
-140 LENKNT
+140 LENKN
-146 ANNNITIEN
+146 NNLTIAN
-155 DYEQLLTQASTII
+155 DYEHLLTQASTII

-181 NGKPWGINASGNACN
+181 NGTPWGINASGNACN
-196 IFGSTFSAINSMI
+196 IFNNTFNAITSMI
-209 NSAKKAAEQARRT
+209 DSAKKTAEQSRRT
-222 APEGPNQQSA
+222 GPENPNTPTA
-232 FNSMINSAK
+232 IN
-241 KAAEQARRTAPEGPN
+241 P
-256 QQSAFTDADF
+256 DF

-287 NLATIYNTLQK
+287 NLETIYNTLQK

-304 FHSLVSRSSYSY
+304 FQSLVSRSSYSY
-316 SLNETKYSEFQTTT
+316 SLNETQYSQFQTTT

-345 SQSNNGAMNGVGVQ
+345 SQTNNGAMNGVGVQ

-409 NFINGGSDK
+409 NFINGGSDQ
-418 NRKVSFGIFGG
+418 NRKISFGIFGG

-437 LNNQSANLKITNS
+437 LNSQFVNLKTTTNI
-450 AYSAKINN
+450 YSAKINN

-470 LQGIHHGV
+470 LQGIHHGI

-494 MGAKLAFR
+494 LGAKLAYR
-502 RLYSVYFNYVLAY
+502 RLYSVYLNYVLAY

>member
-12 SSLLAEDDGVF
+12 SSLLAENDGVF

-57 TRYNELKQTASSTNS
+57 TRYNELKQTASNTDS

-77 VDNLKESAS
+77 IDNLKESAN

-93 TANQAVSSALSSA
+93 SANQAVSSALSSA

-119 NSLPTDKYNEI
+119 GTLPTDKYNEI

-146 ANNNITIEN
+146 ANNNTTIDN
-155 DYEQLLTQASTII
+155 DYDYLLTQAKTII
-168 STLQSQCPGIDGG
+168 STLQNQCPGIDGG

-196 IFGSTFSAINSMI
+196 IFGNTFNAITSMI
-209 NSAKKAAEQARRT
+209 DSAKKAAEQFRRT
-222 APEGPNQQSA
+222 DPSQKN
-232 FNSMINSAK
+232 
-241 KAAEQARRTAPEGPN
+241 T
-256 QQSAFTDADF
+256 FTNADF
-266 TKNLNQVSS
+266 NKNLNQVSS
-275 VINDTI
+275 VIEKTI
-281 SYLKGD
+281 SYLKGE

-298 TPDSKG
+298 TPGSKG
-304 FHSLVSRSSYSY
+304 FQSLVSRSSYSY
-316 SLNETKYSEFQTTT
+316 SLNETQYSEFQTTT

-409 NFINGGSDK
+409 NLINGGSDK
-418 NRKVSFGIFGG
+418 NRKISFGVFGG

-437 LNNQSANLKITNS
+437 LNSQFVNLKTTTSIYN
-450 AYSAKINN
+450 AKINN